1 MDIAA
6 AEEEITRWK
15 VAAEQEAAAGR
26 AVEQEFVEKVFLLIL
41 PEKFLFVLTLICGLS
56 FLVLISCWSNYSQ
69 SSNNECNYNSIPL
82 HVILLI
88 LSLNFQNQVNF
99 ILFGRKETSLKKTK
113 G

>member
-26 AVEQEFVEKVFLLIL
+26 AVEQEFVVQVFLLIWSK
-41 PEKFLFVLTLICGLS
+41 KFLFVLTLICSLS

-69 SSNNECNYNSIPL
+69 SSNNERNYNSIPL
-82 HVILLI
+82 HIILLI
-88 LSLNFQNQVNF
+88 SFPNFQNQVNF
-99 ILFGRKETSLKKTK
+99 ILLFFWVERKHN
-113 G
+113 